1 MISGEQASWDNRR
14 TIVFVETM
22 NTRVTSFTQNF
33 IPFGKTQKKK
43 PLKKAF
49 DGFTLGNEL
58 QTCFL
63 LTSVFHL
70 HPDIQKRKRK
80 SGIALVID
88 HYIHT

>member
-1 MISGEQASWDNRR
+1 MISGEQASRDNRR

-22 NTRVTSFTQNF
+22 NKQVTSFTQNF
-33 IPFGKTQKKK
+33 QPFVEDTKK

-49 DGFTLGNEL
+49 DGFTLENEL
-58 QTCFL
+58 QTCFS

-80 SGIALVID
+80 VGIALVID